1 MTTLRLLIRL
11 IRQARRYYPGL
22 HWWDLLIAGMEEL
35 LANQRRGHVPHP
47 R

>member
-22 HWWDLLIAGMEEL
+22 HWWDLIIAGMEEL
-35 LANQRRGHVPHP
+35 LHRNRA
-47 R
+47 